1 MEIAPPI
8 YGWQRNPNFN
18 DWTGRRV
25 EDIPIS
31 VKVIMQLFY
40 SIIVSHGFSPM
51 KSLGSFSSRKLF
63 RNVLSIRIRNMGDRG
78 KLIKSTHRIFSFVFM
93 VLINS
98 SILHQVISRDFI
110 LYEINGVTW

>member
-1 MEIAPPI
+1 
-8 YGWQRNPNFN
+8 
-18 DWTGRRV
+18 
-25 EDIPIS
+25 
-31 VKVIMQLFY
+31 
-40 SIIVSHGFSPM
+40 
-51 KSLGSFSSRKLF
+51 
-63 RNVLSIRIRNMGDRG
+63 MGDRG